1 MSESSVQQAE
11 RRLRLIE
18 TAPEAAVDSGSEEPM
33 SRPAQIH
40 ELQQTTS
47 ATIEALKSHAVIAD
61 GHEACL
67 IGLLARVERLEH
79 ENRSLWIMVTLL
91 SIIVLLLTYSIAIQS

>member
-1 MSESSVQQAE
+1 MIDSAQAE
-11 RRLRLIE
+11 RHLRLIE
-18 TAPEAAVDSGSEEPM
+18 AATDVAPDNASEEPM

-40 ELQQTTS
+40 ELQQTTV
-47 ATIEALKSHAVIAD
+47 ATFEALKSHAAIAD

-79 ENRSLWIMVTLL
+79 QNRALWDMVILL
-91 SIIVLLLTYSIAIQS
+91 SIIVILLTYSIAIQS